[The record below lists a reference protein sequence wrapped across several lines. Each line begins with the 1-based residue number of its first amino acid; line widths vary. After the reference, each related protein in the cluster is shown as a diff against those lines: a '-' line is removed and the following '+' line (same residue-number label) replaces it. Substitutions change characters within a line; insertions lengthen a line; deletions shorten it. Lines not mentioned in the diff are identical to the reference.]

1 MRLGHPNDQV
11 LKYVFPNDRSA
22 INKCTNLVQ
31 TCTHCLHGKMHNLPF
46 PKSHFVASFPFELV
60 HFDVWGPAPV
70 TSVNGF
76 RYYVIFVDHFTRFTW
91 LYPLKYKSEVF
102 SKFLLFKAFVETQFS
117 TKIKTSRSDGGGE
130 YTSTEFKSFLSQHGI
145 IHQLSCPYTPQQNGL
160 VERKHRH
167 LIETTITLLSQA
179 SMSTSFWSYA
189 LLTATFLI
197 NLLPTF
203 VLNFVSPWSKLYS
216 ASPDISQLKVF
227 GCACYPHLRPYSS
240 HKLDHRTKECI
251 FIGYS
256 TSSKGYLCLDPSSH
270 HLCTSRHV
278 LFNETK
284 FPSSTPL
291 SPLSQSSTPVFDI
304 SNSLWL
310 SNLLYLHASNQPS
323 LLGPYNP
330 LTTPPSSAPLNSNT
344 TDVLLSQSSAPIV
357 TPHSEPIP
365 QNDFSSIPS
374 STDPDVSIVV
384 HSPIPSSSSTL
395 PTATTAPIHHPMQTR
410 SKSGIVKPNPKLCL
424 ITHILNHLLTKLLP
438 SIRFAVKLWM
448 QNFRPYRDNKPDLWS
463 VLPHMLI

>member
-1 MRLGHPNDQV
+1 M
-11 LKYVFPNDRSA
+11 
-22 INKCTNLVQ
+22 
-31 TCTHCLHGKMHNLPF
+31 
-46 PKSHFVASFPFELV
+46 
-60 HFDVWGPAPV
+60 
-70 TSVNGF
+70 
-76 RYYVIFVDHFTRFTW
+76 IFVDHFTRFTW

-216 ASPDISQLKVF
+216 ASPDLSQLKVF

-270 HLCTSRHV
+270 HLCTSRNV
-278 LFNETK
+278 LFNKTK

-344 TDVLLSQSSAPIV
+344 TDVLLS
-357 TPHSEPIP
+357 
-365 QNDFSSIPS
+365 
-374 STDPDVSIVV
+374 
-384 HSPIPSSSSTL
+384 
-395 PTATTAPIHHPMQTR
+395 
-410 SKSGIVKPNPKLCL
+410 
-424 ITHILNHLLTKLLP
+424 
-438 SIRFAVKLWM
+438 
-448 QNFRPYRDNKPDLWS
+448 
-463 VLPHMLI
+463 

>member
-1 MRLGHPNDQV
+1 MEVESILLLSLSLFCPNMASSINSLVHTHPNKMAL
-11 LKYVFPNDRSA
+11 LKENTGTSLKPQSLFYL
-22 INKCTNLVQ
+22 KLL
-31 TCTHCLHGKMHNLPF
+31 CLLPF
-46 PKSHFVASFPFELV
+46 GH
-60 HFDVWGPAPV
+60 
-70 TSVNGF
+70 
-76 RYYVIFVDHFTRFTW
+76 
-91 LYPLKYKSEVF
+91 
-102 SKFLLFKAFVETQFS
+102 
-117 TKIKTSRSDGGGE
+117 
-130 YTSTEFKSFLSQHGI
+130 
-145 IHQLSCPYTPQQNGL
+145 
-160 VERKHRH
+160 
-167 LIETTITLLSQA
+167 
-179 SMSTSFWSYA
+179 A

-216 ASPDISQLKVF
+216 ASPDLSQLKVF

-330 LTTPPSSAPLNSNT
+330 LTAPPSSAPLNSNT
-344 TDVLLSQSSAPIV
+344 IDVLLS
-357 TPHSEPIP
+357 
-365 QNDFSSIPS
+365 
-374 STDPDVSIVV
+374 
-384 HSPIPSSSSTL
+384 
-395 PTATTAPIHHPMQTR
+395 
-410 SKSGIVKPNPKLCL
+410 
-424 ITHILNHLLTKLLP
+424 
-438 SIRFAVKLWM
+438 
-448 QNFRPYRDNKPDLWS
+448 
-463 VLPHMLI
+463 